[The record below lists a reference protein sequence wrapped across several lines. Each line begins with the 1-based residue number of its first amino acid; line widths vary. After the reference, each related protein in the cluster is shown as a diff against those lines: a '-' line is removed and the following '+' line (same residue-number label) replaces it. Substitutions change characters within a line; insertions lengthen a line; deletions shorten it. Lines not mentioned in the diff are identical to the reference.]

1 MLLESGMMSRIKF
14 LDNFIDKSKKFLYNI
29 YIKY

>member
-1 MLLESGMMSRIKF
+1 MHLESGMMSRIKF
-14 LDNFIDKSKKFLYNI
+14 LDNFIDKNKKFLYNI

>member
-1 MLLESGMMSRIKF
+1 MRLKNGMMSRIKF

-29 YIKY
+29 DIKY